1 MLTRTSQ
8 QPPVPAFGL
17 AQSTPS
23 RGAGARLGVSRGNW
37 VMGQDTGR
45 GRKWGRWFIQ
55 QGRIMQKLTA
65 FKSHPLREART
76 AGGWVSSSGRT
87 GATRHSSG

>member
-1 MLTRTSQ
+1 MNITAASSPCIWDKAL
-8 QPPVPAFGL
+8 PAGGWRKVWGL
-17 AQSTPS
+17 Q
-23 RGAGARLGVSRGNW
+23 GKL
-37 VMGQDTGR
+37 DIGR

-65 FKSHPLREART
+65 FKSHPLREAGT
-76 AGGWVSSSGRT
+76 AGGWVSSSERT